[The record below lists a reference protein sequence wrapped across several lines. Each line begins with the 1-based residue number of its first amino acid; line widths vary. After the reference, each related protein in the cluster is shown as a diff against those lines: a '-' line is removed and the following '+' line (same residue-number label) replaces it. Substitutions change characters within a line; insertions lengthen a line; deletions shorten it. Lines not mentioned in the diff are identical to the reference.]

1 MIKVRRAGPG
11 DAAEIVRLRGVMLA
25 SIGGAEPPPGPWQ
38 PAARE
43 VLRERLADPADVM
56 AVFVVDAPDRPGLL
70 AACATGTVER
80 RLGGPG
86 NPSGLTGYVFN
97 VVTDPGYRRR
107 GYSRACLTGLLDWY
121 RDRGVLKIDLR
132 ASAEGEGLYRSL
144 GFRDTPGPTLRLS
157 LPAPPS

>member
-25 SIGGAEPPPGPWQ
+25 SMDGAEPPPGPWQ

-43 VLRERLADPADVM
+43 VLRERLADPVDLM
-56 AVFVVDAPDRPGLL
+56 AVFVVDAPDRPGVL
-70 AACATGTVER
+70 AACATGTIER

-107 GYSRACLTGLLDWY
+107 GYSRACMTGLLDWY

-132 ASAEGEGLYRSL
+132 ASVAGEALYRSL

-157 LPAPPS
+157 LPAS